1 MSLVDWVFDAYT
13 VRREGLSGELDYLVT
28 YIIVTCNDDTSVATA
43 ELVTHRKGLQD
54 KITFILKVGEVNV
67 ITST

>member
-1 MSLVDWVFDAYT
+1 MT
-13 VRREGLSGELDYLVT
+13 GELDYLVT